1 MRADAFWSLIRS
13 SGSGGPLV
21 RGRVGPAREEV
32 GPVGRAT
39 SGRRR
44 HPLAGFP
51 AWHKRW
57 EMDSAEPAGSR
68 ATQTSGDPF
77 HPTECGYEIWAD
89 AFWSLI
95 RSSGSGGPLGCRSE
109 RRPAGGC
116 SG

>member
-1 MRADAFWSLIRS
+1 MY
-13 SGSGGPLV
+13 
-21 RGRVGPAREEV
+21 GRVGPAREGV

-51 AWHKRW
+51 AWHGRW
-57 EMDSAEPAGSR
+57 EAGSAEAVGSR
-68 ATQTSGDPF
+68 ATQTSGDLF
-77 HPTECGYEIWAD
+77 HPNDRRYEIRAD

-95 RSSGSGGPLGCRSE
+95 RSSGSGGPLGRRSE